1 MFDKDFYPTPEPL
14 IQKMLNKIN
23 RRILGGVNGTSKL
36 RILEPSAG
44 KGDIVDY
51 LKQNQ
56 MLLERKA
63 LC

>member
-36 RILEPSAG
+36 RILEPSAAFLNDLIAG
-44 KGDIVDY
+44 I
-51 LKQNQ
+51 Q
-56 MLLERKA
+56 E
-63 LC
+63 